1 MLICDSQ
8 VHIWAANTPQRPWA
22 PGTRPHRAE
31 PLGHEELLRE
41 MDAAGVDRVAI
52 VPPSLDGARNDLA
65 LDAARAHPGRFAVM
79 GKIDAKDP
87 QARAR
92 LAEWRLQPG
101 MLGLRF
107 NFKRSPK
114 TLEDGD
120 ADWVWGAAEEA
131 GVPIYV
137 GVSHENVCVFDAIAE
152 RHPRLRIIFDH
163 MALASGVKDA
173 AAFRDLDKLLVAARR
188 PNIAVKVSALPCY
201 TDAPYPYR
209 NLHAHVRRVYDAFGP
224 KRMLWGSD
232 LSRLR
237 GTYRECVT
245 VFTEEMTWLSG
256 EDLEWI
262 MGRALCEWLGWPLG
276 AGDPSRCRTARAA

>member
-22 PGTRPHRAE
+22 PSTRPHRAE
-31 PLGHEELLRE
+31 PLGHEELLGE
-41 MDAAGVDRVAI
+41 MNAAGVHRVVI
-52 VPPSLDGARNDLA
+52 VPPSLDGPRNDLA

-87 QARAR
+87 QAHAR
-92 LAEWRLQPG
+92 LARWRSQPG

-120 ADWVWGAAEEA
+120 ADWVWGVAEEA
-131 GVPIYV
+131 GVPVYV
-137 GVSHENVCVFDAIAE
+137 GVSHENVHVFDGIAE
-152 RHPRLRIIFDH
+152 RYPRLRIIFDH
-163 MALASGVKDA
+163 MALASGVKDDV
-173 AAFRDLDKLLVAARR
+173 AFRDLDKLLIAARR

-201 TDAPYPYR
+201 TDSPYPYR
-209 NLHAHVRRVYDAFGP
+209 NLHVHVRRVFDAFGP
-224 KRMLWGSD
+224 RRMLWGSD

-237 GTYRECVT
+237 GAYRGCVT
-245 VFTEEMTWLSG
+245 AFTEEMKWLSG

-262 MGRALCEWLGWPLG
+262 MGRALCEWLGWP
-276 AGDPSRCRTARAA
+276 AGTGETSAK